1 MKSEKIVRKLF
12 LCLFFISFWFCTK
25 AQSNLVPNSSFED
38 FYSCNNTAIA
48 LENYI
53 DYWRG
58 GLGYFNPCMNNNF
71 NVPFNICGH
80 QYARTGNAYCG
91 IYTYAINSYPIR
103 QYIQAPLS
111 TTLTPNKKYLV
122 SFYVS
127 LGDSLHAFNNSIG
140 VYFSEDSITYLNEL
154 LNFEPQIKND
164 TNNQLND
171 MLNWVK
177 VSDTLIAVGNEK
189 WITIGNFLNDSLSH
203 ISPIDSVCS
212 QPNSFGCGAYYYIDD
227 VSVTL
232 IDDTGMEEM
241 LNDPTI
247 KLYPNPARDVLR
259 IEMQNQF
266 TGTITITDALGKV
279 FYQNSTE
286 KNSSQFSI
294 DLREFPPGLY
304 FVSFWNERG
313 GVNKRFVK
321 D

>member
-1 MKSEKIVRKLF
+1 
-12 LCLFFISFWFCTK
+12 
-25 AQSNLVPNSSFED
+25 
-38 FYSCNNTAIA
+38 
-48 LENYI
+48 
-53 DYWRG
+53 
-58 GLGYFNPCMNNNF
+58 MNNNF